1 MAELAAD
8 EYAALTPS
16 ERDPR
21 RLLRSWRDTIV
32 PVVLVFVLLIV
43 VWYACSAYFNVR
55 NIDSLIIAPP
65 GWDKLSLLDKIR
77 KALTMDR
84 PQPIVPT
91 PWQTLTNFLGDLN
104 QSPTASGTLWSD
116 VFWTGQVALL
126 GFLLGS
132 LIGIA
137 LALLFLSSRILAQAL
152 MPYVVASQTVP
163 IIALV
168 PPLIV
173 TIGLGL
179 RSEILVSAYLAF
191 FPIAISTFK
200 GLQSV
205 EPVAFDLMRSY
216 AASRRQVFTKLR
228 LPAALPFMFTG
239 LKIGVT
245 ASLIGAVVAEL
256 SSGSSQGLG
265 QRLVTTT
272 TDGLYIPLWSTIV
285 ATACLGLIL
294 YAALVAVEKALVRQR
309 VEPAA

>member
-1 MAELAAD
+1 
-8 EYAALTPS
+8 
-16 ERDPR
+16 
-21 RLLRSWRDTIV
+21 
-32 PVVLVFVLLIV
+32 
-43 VWYACSAYFNVR
+43 
-55 NIDSLIIAPP
+55 
-65 GWDKLSLLDKIR
+65 
-77 KALTMDR
+77 
-84 PQPIVPT
+84 
-91 PWQTLTNFLGDLN
+91 
-104 QSPTASGTLWSD
+104 
-116 VFWTGQVALL
+116 
-126 GFLLGS
+126 
-132 LIGIA
+132 
-137 LALLFLSSRILAQAL
+137 

-191 FPIAISTFK
+191 FSITISTYK

-205 EPVAFDLMRSY
+205 EPLAFDLMRSY
-216 AASRRQVFTKLR
+216 AASRRQTFLKLR

-256 SSGSSQGLG
+256 SSGSSHGLG

-285 ATACLGLIL
+285 ATACLGLLL
-294 YAALVAVEKALVRQR
+294 YGVLVAVEKSLVRQR
-309 VEPAA
+309 AEATA